1 MNRRTTI
8 AADLRRAIKAAGRR
22 GLTRYRI
29 AKITGLSQGQLSRF
43 VAGEIVPKL
52 DTAEKIAAALGKRLT
67 LVDS

>member
-1 MNRRTTI
+1 MRITI
-8 AADLRRAIKAAGRR
+8 TADLRRAVKAAGRR

-43 VAGEIVPKL
+43 VAGQYSPRL
-52 DTAEKIAAALGKRLT
+52 TSAEKIAAALGKRLI